1 MDTYLMRF
9 VNSKNS
15 VMRKI
20 RSKSTDLM
28 MNNKMEVWRMCSSAL
43 VSKQKWHWAWIELE
57 TDSFVTN
64 VVGVPSAT
72 SQTG

>member
-20 RSKSTDLM
+20 HSKSTDLM
-28 MNNKMEVWRMCSSAL
+28 MNKMEV
-43 VSKQKWHWAWIELE
+43 
-57 TDSFVTN
+57 
-64 VVGVPSAT
+64 
-72 SQTG
+72 